1 MLDATKNFVKDIDDF
16 KEQIFDLAN
25 TKGIVNMSVE
35 EFGMVKMAM
44 KLIDDYN
51 EIITRQAIII
61 EEQDRKIDK
70 ILRLVEKN

>member
-16 KEQIFDLAN
+16 KEQIFDLAD